1 MKGIYALI
9 VNLEEDKNI
18 TVGKL
23 GPLNFKKGYYIY
35 IGSALNS
42 LEGRINR
49 HHRKD
54 KKLRW
59 HIDYLLEK
67 ANVVDVLYR
76 ETGEKLECEFA
87 RKLEGRFSSTKGFG
101 SSDCSCRSHL
111 FYSERYHGD
120 RLGGLLGIKM
130 TSWLR

>member
-9 VNLEEDKNI
+9 VHLEDDKNI

-23 GPLNFKKGYYIY
+23 GKMDFKRGYYVY

-49 HHRKD
+49 HRRKE

-67 ANVVDVLYR
+67 AKVVDVLYK
-76 ETGEKLECEFA
+76 ETEERLECESA
-87 RKLEGRFSSTKGFG
+87 RKLEERFPGTKSFG
-101 SSDCSCRSHL
+101 SSDCSCKSHL
-111 FYSERYHGD
+111 FYSERDPGD
-120 RLGGLLGIKM
+120 RLGGLLGM
-130 TSWLR
+130 HS

>member
-9 VNLEEDKNI
+9 LCLEKNRTI

-23 GPLNFKKGYYIY
+23 GPITFKKGYYTY

-49 HHRKD
+49 HRRKE

-59 HIDYLLEK
+59 HIDYLLNETTI
-67 ANVVDVLYR
+67 VEVMVL
-76 ETGEKLECEFA
+76 ETTEKLECA
-87 RKLEGRFSSTKGFG
+87 AAGALKKHLDSVKNFG
-101 SSDCSCRSHL
+101 CSDCSCKSHL
-111 FYSERYHGD
+111 FYSKEVPAT
-120 RLGGLLGIKM
+120 LLKNF
-130 TSWLR
+130 SSFPAP